1 MPEWLLLLLLGL
13 GTGAYGVLIGAGGGF
28 ILAPILLIFFDLEP
42 EVVAGT
48 TLGVVALSS
57 LSGAQAYRRMG
68 LIDYR
73 SGLLFAAAA
82 IPGAILGPFVVTQ
95 IGGDTFR
102 ILFGVLLLGLT
113 LQLLLRPIES
123 EEEAA
128 AGPAP
133 LIGRRGGDRRIT
145 TSEGQVLKYRFNE
158 PLATSFNVVLGF
170 LSSFFGTGG
179 GFLRTPVLI
188 SLFSFPVRVAV
199 ATSLFALSIY
209 TTAGAV
215 THAALGHVEWYP
227 TFVWAGLGLV
237 IGSQVGALASSRVK
251 SRWIVRLLGVAV
263 FSLGVS
269 LLVQGLLEA

>member
-1 MPEWLLLLLLGL
+1 MPEWLLLLLLGF

-48 TLGVVALSS
+48 TLGMVALSS
-57 LSGAQAYRRMG
+57 LSGTQVYRRMG

-82 IPGAILGPFVVTQ
+82 IPGAVLGPFVVTQ
-95 IGGDTFR
+95 IGDDTFR
-102 ILFGVLLLGLT
+102 ILFGILLLGVT
-113 LQLLLRPIES
+113 LQLLLRPVES
-123 EEEAA
+123 EGRHRNPASEA
-128 AGPAP
+128 GHK
-133 LIGRRGGDRRIT
+133 RGDRRIT
-145 TSEGQVLKYRFNE
+145 TSDGQVFKYRFNE

-170 LSSFFGTGG
+170 MSSFFGTGG
-179 GFLRTPVLI
+179 GFLRTPILI
-188 SLFSFPVRVAV
+188 SLFGFPVRVAV

-209 TTAGAV
+209 TTAGAA
-215 THAALGHVEWYP
+215 THAALGHIEWYP

-237 IGSQVGALASSRVK
+237 AGSQVGALASGKIK

>member
-1 MPEWLLLLLLGL
+1 MPEWLLLLLLGF

-48 TLGVVALSS
+48 TLGMVALSS
-57 LSGAQAYRRMG
+57 LSGTQVYRRMG

-82 IPGAILGPFVVTQ
+82 IPGAVLGPFVVTQ

-102 ILFGVLLLGLT
+102 ILFGILLLGVT
-113 LQLLLRPIES
+113 LQLLLRPVES
-123 EEEAA
+123 EGRHRNPASEA
-128 AGPAP
+128 GHK
-133 LIGRRGGDRRIT
+133 RGDRRIT
-145 TSEGQVLKYRFNE
+145 TSDGQVFKYRFNE

-170 LSSFFGTGG
+170 MSSFFGTGG

-188 SLFSFPVRVAV
+188 SLFGFPVRVAV

-209 TTAGAV
+209 TTAGAA
-215 THAALGHVEWYP
+215 THAALGHIEWYP

-237 IGSQVGALASSRVK
+237 AGSQVGALASGKVK

>member
-1 MPEWLLLLLLGL
+1 MPEWLLLLLLGF

-48 TLGVVALSS
+48 TLGMVALSS
-57 LSGAQAYRRMG
+57 LSGTHAYRRMG

-82 IPGAILGPFVVTQ
+82 IPGAVLGPFVVTQ
-95 IGGDTFR
+95 IAGDTFR
-102 ILFGVLLLGLT
+102 VLFGVLLLGLT

-128 AGPAP
+128 KGPAP
-133 LIGRRGGDRRIT
+133 LIGRHGGNRRIT
-145 TSEGQVLKYRFNE
+145 TSDGQVFKYRFNE
-158 PLATSFNVVLGF
+158 PMATSINVVLGF
-170 LSSFFGTGG
+170 MSSFFGTGG

-215 THAALGHVEWYP
+215 THAALGHVDWYP

-237 IGSQVGALASSRVK
+237 VGSQVGALTSSRIK

-269 LLVQGLLEA
+269 LLVQGLLEG

>member
-1 MPEWLLLLLLGL
+1 MPEWLLLLLLGF

-57 LSGAQAYRRMG
+57 LSGTQAYRRMG

-82 IPGAILGPFVVTQ
+82 IPGAVLGPFVVTQ
-95 IGGDTFR
+95 IEGDTFR

-113 LQLLLRPIES
+113 LQLLLRPVES
-123 EEEAA
+123 EERT
-128 AGPAP
+128 GDTAP
-133 LIGRRGGDRRIT
+133 EPGHKRGDRRIT
-145 TSEGQVLKYRFNE
+145 TSEGQVFKYRFNE

-170 LSSFFGTGG
+170 MSSFFGTGG
-179 GFLRTPVLI
+179 GFLRTPLLI

-209 TTAGAV
+209 TTAGAA
-215 THAALGHVEWYP
+215 THAALGHIEWYP

>member
-1 MPEWLLLLLLGL
+1 MPEWLLLLLLGF

-48 TLGVVALSS
+48 TLGMVALSS
-57 LSGAQAYRRMG
+57 LSGTHAYRRMG

-82 IPGAILGPFVVTQ
+82 IPGAVLGPFVVTQ
-95 IGGDTFR
+95 IAGDTFR
-102 ILFGVLLLGLT
+102 VLFGILLLGLT

-128 AGPAP
+128 TGPAP
-133 LIGRRGGDRRIT
+133 RIGRHGGHRRIT
-145 TSEGQVLKYRFNE
+145 TSEGKVFKYRFNE
-158 PLATSFNVVLGF
+158 PLATSINVVLGF
-170 LSSFFGTGG
+170 MSSFFGTGG

-237 IGSQVGALASSRVK
+237 LGSQVGALTSARIK

-269 LLVQGLLEA
+269 LLVQGLLEG

>member
-1 MPEWLLLLLLGL
+1 MPEWLLLLLLGF

-48 TLGVVALSS
+48 TLGMVALSS
-57 LSGAQAYRRMG
+57 LSGTQVYRRMG

-82 IPGAILGPFVVTQ
+82 IPGAVLGPFVVNQ
-95 IGGDTFR
+95 IGDDTFR
-102 ILFGVLLLGLT
+102 ILFGILLLGVT
-113 LQLLLRPIES
+113 LQLLLRPVES
-123 EEEAA
+123 EGRHRNPASEA
-128 AGPAP
+128 GHK
-133 LIGRRGGDRRIT
+133 RGDRRIT
-145 TSEGQVLKYRFNE
+145 TSDGQVFKYRFNE
-158 PLATSFNVVLGF
+158 PLATSFNVGLGF
-170 LSSFFGTGG
+170 MSSFFGTGG

-209 TTAGAV
+209 TTAGAA
-215 THAALGHVEWYP
+215 THAALGHIEWYP

-237 IGSQVGALASSRVK
+237 AGSQVGALASGKVK

-269 LLVQGLLEA
+269 LLVQGLLEV

>member
-1 MPEWLLLLLLGL
+1 MPEWSLLLLLGF

-48 TLGVVALSS
+48 TLGMVALSS
-57 LSGAQAYRRMG
+57 LSGTHAYRRMG

-82 IPGAILGPFVVTQ
+82 IPGAVLGPFVVTQ
-95 IGGDTFR
+95 IAGDTFR
-102 ILFGVLLLGLT
+102 VLFGVLLLGLT
-113 LQLLLRPIES
+113 LQLILRPIES
-123 EEEAA
+123 EGEAA
-128 AGPAP
+128 KGPAP
-133 LIGRRGGDRRIT
+133 LIGRHGGNRRIT
-145 TSEGQVLKYRFNE
+145 TSDGQVFKYRFNE
-158 PLATSFNVVLGF
+158 PMATSINVVLGF
-170 LSSFFGTGG
+170 MSSFFGTGG

-215 THAALGHVEWYP
+215 THAALGHVDWYP

-237 IGSQVGALASSRVK
+237 VGSQVGALTSSRIK

-269 LLVQGLLEA
+269 LLVQGLLEG

>member
-1 MPEWLLLLLLGL
+1 MPEWLLLLLLGF

-57 LSGAQAYRRMG
+57 LSGTQAYRRMG

-82 IPGAILGPFVVTQ
+82 IPGAVLGPFVVTQ
-95 IGGDTFR
+95 IAGDTFR
-102 ILFGVLLLGLT
+102 ILFGILLLGLT
-113 LQLLLRPIES
+113 LQLLLRPVES

-170 LSSFFGTGG
+170 MSSFFGTGG
-179 GFLRTPVLI
+179 GFLRTPLLI

-209 TTAGAV
+209 TTAGAA
-215 THAALGHVEWYP
+215 THAALGHIEWYP

-237 IGSQVGALASSRVK
+237 VGSQVGALASSRVK

>member
-1 MPEWLLLLLLGL
+1 MPEWLLLLLLGF

-48 TLGVVALSS
+48 TLGMVALSS
-57 LSGAQAYRRMG
+57 LSGTHAYRRMG

-82 IPGAILGPFVVTQ
+82 IPGAVLGPFVVTQ
-95 IGGDTFR
+95 IAGDTFR
-102 ILFGVLLLGLT
+102 ILFGILLLGLT

-123 EEEAA
+123 EERTGEPTPDT
-128 AGPAP
+128 GPD
-133 LIGRRGGDRRIT
+133 RGGRQIT
-145 TSEGQVLKYRFNE
+145 AADGQVFEYRFNE
-158 PLATSFNVVLGF
+158 PLATSINVVLGF
-170 LSSFFGTGG
+170 MSSFFGTGG
-179 GFLRTPVLI
+179 GFLRTPILI

-209 TTAGAV
+209 TTAGAA
-215 THAALGHVEWYP
+215 THAALGHVDWYP

-237 IGSQVGALASSRVK
+237 VGSQVGALSSARIK

-263 FSLGVS
+263 FSVGVS
-269 LLVQGLLEA
+269 LLVQGFMEG